1 MPVISC
7 VFAPSLDTPAHIE
20 LAERL
25 GYRRAWCYDSP
36 ALCADPWMVLA
47 LAAGRTRAIGLGP
60 ASLVPSLRHPMVTA
74 AALATLAGLAP
85 GRVSTAFGTGLTGR
99 MLLGERPMRW
109 AEVEEYVAV
118 VRALL
123 RGEEASWNGSPVRL
137 LQPTGFAASLPADIA
152 VLIAADGPR
161 GRAVAAGLGD
171 GVLNSRVPRQ
181 PAGPGSR
188 QVLLTFGTVLDEG
201 EDAASPRA
209 VAAAGPALAAA
220 YHAIYESK
228 GADGVDRLPGGREW
242 RQAVEA
248 VEPPRRHLAI
258 HDGHLIALSPHD
270 RALLKRAAPLLPSW
284 TMTGT
289 RTDIAARLRALTEAG
304 ITEVAYQPMGQ
315 DIPRELA
322 AFAQAAG
329 LQTDRDE
336 RRMTTLVRLAKRH
349 PGTSVD
355 EFRRQIDSATDWSSA
370 KPHGL
375 RSATQALTLAGAY
388 RQAEPACDVID
399 ELTFDDEASAARC
412 LADPAFAAAWASPL
426 LDPASIASLVMEEHV
441 AKPGPVGASFVKNYE
456 LVTKRPDMDRAEF
469 DRYWAQVHGPLAATI
484 PTIRRYVQAHLSPS
498 TMETGHRA
506 LRRPRHHLVRRRRRD
521 AGGRRDRG
529 LR

>member
-7 VFAPSLDTPAHIE
+7 VFAPSLATPAHIE

-36 ALCADPWMVLA
+36 ALCADPWMVLT
-47 LAAGRTRAIGLGP
+47 LAAGRTSAIGLGP

-109 AEVEEYVAV
+109 TDVEEYVAA

-123 RGEEASWNGSPVRL
+123 RGEETTWNGSLVRL
-137 LQPTGFAASLPADIA
+137 TQPPGFAASLPADIA
-152 VLIAADGPR
+152 VLIATDGPR

-171 GVLNSRVPRQ
+171 GVLTTRVPRQ
-181 PAGPGSR
+181 SAGPDSR

-201 EDAASPRA
+201 EDATSPRA
-209 VAAAGPALAAA
+209 VAAAGPAVAAA

-228 GADGVDRLPGGREW
+228 GADGVDRLPGGNEW

-248 VEPPRRHLAI
+248 VELPRRHLAI

-270 RALLKRAAPLLPSW
+270 RALLERAAPLLPSW

-289 RTDIAARLRALTEAG
+289 RTDVGARLRALTEAG
-304 ITEVAYQPMGQ
+304 VTEVAYQPMGE

-329 LQTDRDE
+329 LETE
-336 RRMTTLVRLAKRH
+336 TET
-349 PGTSVD
+349 
-355 EFRRQIDSATDWSSA
+355 E
-370 KPHGL
+370 
-375 RSATQALTLAGAY
+375 GA
-388 RQAEPACDVID
+388 
-399 ELTFDDEASAARC
+399 
-412 LADPAFAAAWASPL
+412 
-426 LDPASIASLVMEEHV
+426 
-441 AKPGPVGASFVKNYE
+441 
-456 LVTKRPDMDRAEF
+456 
-469 DRYWAQVHGPLAATI
+469 
-484 PTIRRYVQAHLSPS
+484 
-498 TMETGHRA
+498 
-506 LRRPRHHLVRRRRRD
+506 
-521 AGGRRDRG
+521 
-529 LR
+529 

>member
-1 MPVISC
+1 MFMGMDNAGVPVISC
-7 VFAPSLDTPAHIE
+7 VFAPSLGTPAHIE

-47 LAAGRTRAIGLGP
+47 LAAARTRAIGLGP
-60 ASLVPSLRHPMVTA
+60 ASLVPSLRHPVVTA
-74 AALATLAGLAP
+74 AALTTLAGLAP

-99 MLLGERPMRW
+99 MLLGERPMGW
-109 AEVEEYVAV
+109 AVVEEYVAA

-123 RGEEASWNGSPVRL
+123 RGEEASWNGSLVRL
-137 LQPTGFAASLPADIA
+137 LQPVGFAAGLPAEIA

-171 GVLNSRVPRQ
+171 GVLTSRAPRGSRVPRH

-201 EDAASPRA
+201 EDAAGPRA

-242 RQAVEA
+242 REAVEA
-248 VEPPRRHLAI
+248 VELPRRHLAV
-258 HDGHLIALSPHD
+258 HDGHLIALSRHD
-270 RALLKRAAPLLPSW
+270 EALLARAAPLLASW

-289 RTDIAARLRALTEAG
+289 PADIGARLRALTSSG
-304 ITEVAYQPMGQ
+304 ITEVAYQPMGP

-329 LQTDRDE
+329 LTD
-336 RRMTTLVRLAKRH
+336 T
-349 PGTSVD
+349 
-355 EFRRQIDSATDWSSA
+355 
-370 KPHGL
+370 
-375 RSATQALTLAGAY
+375 GA
-388 RQAEPACDVID
+388 DGV
-399 ELTFDDEASAARC
+399 
-412 LADPAFAAAWASPL
+412 
-426 LDPASIASLVMEEHV
+426 
-441 AKPGPVGASFVKNYE
+441 
-456 LVTKRPDMDRAEF
+456 
-469 DRYWAQVHGPLAATI
+469 
-484 PTIRRYVQAHLSPS
+484 
-498 TMETGHRA
+498 
-506 LRRPRHHLVRRRRRD
+506 
-521 AGGRRDRG
+521 
-529 LR
+529 

>member
-74 AALATLAGLAP
+74 AALTTLAGLAP
-85 GRVSTAFGTGLTGR
+85 CRVSTAFGTGLTGR
-99 MLLGERPMRW
+99 MLLGERPLRW
-109 AEVEEYVAV
+109 AEVEEYVAT

-123 RGEEASWNGSPVRL
+123 RGEEDSWNGSLVRL
-137 LQPTGFAASLPADIA
+137 TQPAGFAASLPADVA

-171 GVLNSRVPRQ
+171 GVLTTRPPRQ

-188 QVLLTFGTVLDEG
+188 QVLLTFGTVLDDG
-201 EDAASPRA
+201 EDAAGPRA
-209 VAAAGPALAAA
+209 IAAAGPAVAAA

-228 GADGVDRLPGGREW
+228 GADGVDRLPGGKQWRES
-242 RQAVEA
+242 VEA
-248 VEPPRRHLAI
+248 VDANRRHLAI

-270 RALLKRAAPLLPSW
+270 QALLARAAPLLTSW

-289 RTDIAARLRALTEAG
+289 RTDIGARLRALTEAG
-304 ITEVAYQPMGQ
+304 ITEVAYQPMGP

-329 LQTDRDE
+329 LKTQTQTE
-336 RRMTTLVRLAKRH
+336 TEA
-349 PGTSVD
+349 
-355 EFRRQIDSATDWSSA
+355 E
-370 KPHGL
+370 
-375 RSATQALTLAGAY
+375 GA
-388 RQAEPACDVID
+388 
-399 ELTFDDEASAARC
+399 
-412 LADPAFAAAWASPL
+412 
-426 LDPASIASLVMEEHV
+426 
-441 AKPGPVGASFVKNYE
+441 
-456 LVTKRPDMDRAEF
+456 
-469 DRYWAQVHGPLAATI
+469 
-484 PTIRRYVQAHLSPS
+484 
-498 TMETGHRA
+498 
-506 LRRPRHHLVRRRRRD
+506 
-521 AGGRRDRG
+521 
-529 LR
+529 